1 MLCTNISD
9 LIVAKVQCREYLCV
23 EMKMNMGEMELG

>member
-23 EMKMNMGEMELG
+23 EMKMGEMELG